1 MVGNAGCNPPP
12 KLLEKKK
19 KDLMSE
25 STLGVNSWLEEELY
39 QQYLHNRS
47 TVDESWSDLFTTDGA
62 QSHQQIQTPVAPAPP
77 ALEPQP
83 VPAPVPIAQQ
93 PVPVATPPLSTQQS
107 SPQQSAPVVASP
119 TQQMAT
125 TSKAVSATQ
134 KALEVGPGEQLIP
147 LRGAALKIA
156 ENMAL
161 SLKIPTATSQ
171 RNIPVKVID
180 ENRRII
186 NQHRSMLGQSKVSY
200 THLIAFAIV
209 KALEDFPNLNNAYAE
224 NAGEA
229 FRLVRNQINLGLAI
243 DIAGRDGARSLV
255 VPNVKNAGA
264 HDFKGFLAAYDE
276 LVAKGRT
283 GKLQLPDFQATTIS
297 LTNPGTVGTLG
308 SVPRLMPGQGCII
321 ATGAIDYPAEYQ
333 GMTEEL
339 RAMMG
344 LGKVMMMS
352 CTYDHRIIQGAESGM
367 FLARMQALLQGEN
380 RFYDDIFIDLKLPH
394 QPVKWEADRSLSR
407 PTQQTLRGIDV
418 PKEASILQL
427 INAFRVR
434 GHLIADLNPL
444 GVEPSYHPELDPA
457 SYGLTIWDLDREF
470 ITGSLGS
477 EIGEGAAHMVATLRQ
492 ILETLRQTYCSKLG
506 VEFMHIQHPA
516 EKAWLQK
523 RMELESNNWKLAK
536 ETKIRIL
543 ERVIEAEAFENFLHT
558 RFMGHKRFSLEGGE
572 AVMAILDELIDRA
585 ANGGAH
591 EVVIG
596 MAHRGRLNILC
607 NTIGKSFAQVFSEFE
622 GNMDPDSTQGSGD
635 VKYHLGA
642 SGVRRSTGGREVVVS
657 VAPNPSHLEAADPV
671 VEGIVRPKQDRLGD
685 TERIRV
691 IPLLL
696 HGDAAFIGQGVVAET
711 FNLSQL
717 EGYATGGT
725 LHLVI
730 NNQIGFTTNPTDSR
744 SGTYCTD
751 MARMVQAPVFHVNG
765 DDPEACVRAA
775 QLALDYRQQFK
786 KDVVIDMFCYRKYG
800 HNEGDD
806 PSYTQPLLY
815 GKIKTHPSV
824 GTIYADRLQREKTL
838 TADEVDRIKKSYL
851 HRLSES
857 FDSDKLDGSK
867 YEFQEL
873 SLDLPFQKVTIP
885 TATDRPMIEQVVHG
899 MTSFPDDFSVHPK
912 LQGFLDKRKQVLEGS
927 PMDWA
932 MAESLAFGTLVM
944 EGTPVRLSG
953 QDSGRGTFSQRHL
966 TYFDH
971 QTGEKFIPMQHLTP
985 NQAHFNVWDSSL
997 SEFAVLGFEFG
1008 YSVADPLT
1016 LTMWE
1021 AQFGDFANGAQVMID
1036 QFIATCEQKWGQP
1049 SGLVMLLPHGQEG
1062 QGPEHSSGRIERFLT
1077 LCAENNMQVCNPTT
1091 PAQYFHLLRRQMH
1104 GGADRRGTRKP
1115 LIVFTPKSLLRHPKA
1130 VSTIEDLTS
1139 GGFREVI
1146 GDQSLTDAGRI
1157 TRVILTSGKIY
1168 YELLAAREARNAHN
1182 VAIVR
1187 LEQYYPF
1194 PKAELKDVLMR
1205 YPVTADICWVQEEP
1219 RNMGAWAHV
1228 RDRLAS
1234 VLDESRR
1241 MLGYIGRMNS
1251 ASPAPGSMK
1260 LHQEQQAEIIN
1271 LVFAEE
1277 LKPMRRRILTR
1288 KKG

>member
-1 MVGNAGCNPPP
+1 
-12 KLLEKKK
+12 
-19 KDLMSE
+19 MSE

-62 QSHQQIQTPVAPAPP
+62 PAQSAIQNGTPVATTPAP
-77 ALEPQP
+77 AAEIK
-83 VPAPVPIAQQ
+83 AEPIAAPAAQTKPQ
-93 PVPVATPPLSTQQS
+93 EAVAPAAAVP
-107 SPQQSAPVVASP
+107 
-119 TQQMAT
+119 QQMAT
-125 TSKAVSATQ
+125 TSKAVSAPE
-134 KALEVGPGEQLIP
+134 KPMEVGPGEQLIP

-180 ENRRII
+180 ENRRLI
-186 NQHRSMLGQSKVSY
+186 NQHRGMIGQSKVSY
-200 THLIAFAIV
+200 THIIAYAIV
-209 KALEDFPNLNNAYAE
+209 RALEDFPNLNNAYAE
-224 NAGEA
+224 NGGDA

-255 VPNVKNAGA
+255 VPNVKNAGE

-283 GKLQLPDFQATTIS
+283 GKLQLPDFQGTTIS

-321 ATGAIDYPAEYQ
+321 ATGAIDFPAEYQ

-339 RAMMG
+339 RSMMG

-352 CTYDHRIIQGAESGM
+352 CTYDHRVIQGAESGM

-380 RFYDDIFIDLKLPH
+380 RFYDEIFLDLKLPH
-394 QPVKWEADRSLSR
+394 QPVKWETDRSIARSS
-407 PTQQTLRGIDV
+407 QQTLRAVDV

-444 GVEPSYHPELDPA
+444 GVEPSYHAELDPA
-457 SYGLTIWDLDREF
+457 KYGLTIWDLDREF
-470 ITGSLGS
+470 VTGTLGAD
-477 EIGEGAAHMVATLRQ
+477 IGEGASHMVATLRQ

-506 VEFMHIQHPA
+506 VEFMHIQHPE
-516 EKAWLQK
+516 EKSWLQK
-523 RMELESNNWKLAK
+523 RMEPEANNWKLTK
-536 ETKIRIL
+536 ETKTRIL
-543 ERVIEAEAFENFLHT
+543 ERVMEAENFENFLHT

-596 MAHRGRLNILC
+596 MAHRGRLNVLC

-685 TERIRV
+685 TERVRV
-691 IPLLL
+691 IPLLI

-717 EGYATGGT
+717 DGYATGGT
-725 LHLVI
+725 LHVVI

-744 SGTYCTD
+744 SGTYCTEI
-751 MARMVQAPVFHVNG
+751 ARMVQAPVFHVNG

-786 KDVVIDMFCYRKYG
+786 KDVVIDMLCYRKYG

-806 PSYTQPLLY
+806 PSYTHPLLY

-824 GTIYADRLQREKTL
+824 GTIYSDRLQREKTL
-838 TADEVDRIKKSYL
+838 TADEVDRVKKSYL
-851 HRLSES
+851 NRLAES
-857 FDSDKLDGSK
+857 FDSGKLDGSK

-873 SLDLPFQKVTIP
+873 ALDVPFQKVMIP
-885 TATDRPMIEQVVHG
+885 TAVERQMLEQVVHG
-899 MTSFPDDFSVHPK
+899 MTSFPEDFTVHPK
-912 LQGFLDKRKQVLEGS
+912 LQGFLDKRKQTLTGA

-932 MAESLAFGTLVM
+932 MAESLAFGSLVM
-944 EGTPVRLSG
+944 EGIPVRLSG

-966 TYFDH
+966 SYFDFK
-971 QTGEKFIPMQHLTP
+971 TAEKYIPMQHLTP
-985 NQAHFNVWDSSL
+985 TQAHFDVWDSSL

-1104 GGADRRGTRKP
+1104 GGADRRGMRKP
-1115 LIVFTPKSLLRHPKA
+1115 LIIFTPKSLLRHPKA
-1130 VSTIEDLTS
+1130 VSTIEDLTT
-1139 GGFREVI
+1139 GAYREVI
-1146 GDQSLTDAGRI
+1146 GDQSLNDANRVN
-1157 TRVILTSGKIY
+1157 RVIITSGKIY
-1168 YELLAAREARNAHN
+1168 YELLAAREERNIHN
-1182 VAIVR
+1182 VAIIR

-1194 PKAELKDVLMR
+1194 PKIELKDVLMR
-1205 YPVTADICWVQEEP
+1205 YPLNADVCWVQEEP

-1228 RDRLAS
+1228 RDRFAP
-1234 VLDESRR
+1234 VLEESHR
-1241 MLGYIGRMNS
+1241 MLRYIGRMNS

-1260 LHQEQQAEIIN
+1260 LHLEQQAEIIN
-1271 LVFAEE
+1271 LVFADE